1 MGKKSINLKLVIKI
15 IKYLTVKRLEGGGVG
30 EQFVS
35 PVVFPKAYILE
46 RG

>member
-1 MGKKSINLKLVIKI
+1 MEKKSINLKLVIKI
-15 IKYLTVKRLEGGGVG
+15 IKYLTVKRLEGGVG

-35 PVVFPKAYILE
+35 PVVFPKAYVLE

>member
-15 IKYLTVKRLEGGGVG
+15 IKYLTVKRLERGVG

-35 PVVFPKAYILE
+35 PVVFPKAYIPE

>member
-15 IKYLTVKRLEGGGVG
+15 KYLTVKRLEGGVG